1 MNVLSLFDGVSC
13 GMVALE
19 RVGIRVDKYYASE
32 IDEYAIK
39 ISKKNYPNII
49 QLGDITNWK
58 NWDIDW
64 SSIDLVMGGS
74 PCQGFSNAGRGL
86 NFDDPRSALF
96 FVFVEILNHIKEF
109 NKDVMFLLENVK
121 MKKEWVDTIS
131 SFLGVEPVEINSSLV
146 SAQNRQRLYWTNIAT
161 ITQPQ
166 DRNIYLKDILITQNT
181 DRMPEYG
188 NKDKSRPLTCHY
200 SNNFGGWYDRI
211 TDPNPNKQQIDV
223 LATAINTCSNEKAH
237 CIKAQYYKNSVAN
250 FVTNGGFGA
259 TGIAEKVNDIYFT
272 EQKTG
277 KNVFEVKNKKTI
289 IYDKEYKLNL
299 EDGLWS
305 FRKLTP
311 LECERLQTLPD
322 DYTKCD
328 GVSNTQRYKCIGNGW
343 TIDVIAYIFSLIKKD
358 TETYFVIKKSDGTY
372 YRRYFENLAQFDEEL
387 RLAEMY
393 STRYSVESAK
403 DFIIRN
409 EYRFHIKPEDLSVV
423 KIEIKEVE

>member
-96 FVFVEILNHIKEF
+96 FVFVDILNHIKEF

-121 MKKEWVDTIS
+121 MKQEWVNVITS
-131 SFLGVEPVEINSSLV
+131 YLGVEPVEINSSLV

-161 ITQPQ
+161 ITQPE
-166 DRNIYLKDILITQNT
+166 DRNVYLKDILITQNT

-211 TDPNPNKQQIDV
+211 TDPNPNKQQIDI
-223 LATAINTCSNEKAH
+223 LATAINTCSNKKAH

-259 TGIAEKVNDIYFT
+259 TGVAEKIDTSKPICVNSQSGNRFGTAKQPSRADRIYDINAKNPALTNGFKTSIAEKVDDIYFA

-343 TIDVIAYIFSLIKKD
+343 TVDVVSFIFSFIKN
-358 TETYFVIKKSDGTY
+358 I
-372 YRRYFENLAQFDEEL
+372 
-387 RLAEMY
+387 
-393 STRYSVESAK
+393 
-403 DFIIRN
+403 
-409 EYRFHIKPEDLSVV
+409 
-423 KIEIKEVE
+423 